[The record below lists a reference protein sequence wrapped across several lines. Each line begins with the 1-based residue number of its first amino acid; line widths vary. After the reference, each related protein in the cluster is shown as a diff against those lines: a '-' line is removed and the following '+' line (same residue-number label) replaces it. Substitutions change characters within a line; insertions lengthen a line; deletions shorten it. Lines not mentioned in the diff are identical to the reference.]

1 LTGLH
6 LALLEK
12 PCPLPVHLGLNR
24 LEMLGLEVPEPA
36 PECLFFLEQEGKVGY
51 RYGQDGAEREAM
63 DYEAFDR
70 IIDHL
75 KLRSI
80 AEKPPTSCVI
90 EQVVFNGVR
99 SAF

>member
-1 LTGLH
+1 
-6 LALLEK
+6 
-12 PCPLPVHLGLNR
+12 
-24 LEMLGLEVPEPA
+24 
-36 PECLFFLEQEGKVGY
+36 
-51 RYGQDGAEREAM
+51 M